1 MIQCD
6 VLTLEN
12 KPSGKVDLS
21 ESIFGVEVRTDILH
35 RMVTSCFKPR
45 KSY

>member
-12 KPSGKVDLS
+12 KLSGKVDLS
-21 ESIFGVEVRTDILH
+21 ESVFGVDVRTDI
-35 RMVTSCFKPR
+35 
-45 KSY
+45 